1 MQPIWVFPHGSMFHG
16 CKYLISPIWTTTMY
30 YETHFLSRII
40 EKNVCHVLL
49 TVILTSVLSRQFTCY
64 WFTAFWL
71 NVYTVWGR
79 HKKWPQEKWGYIR
92 FGLSVIL
99 SVILSVCHHFVSTQ
113 YLENNFIEFTQFCMC
128 IDIDLFFRHD
138 LEWDFTHHFSDICTR
153 VISLDLFQNFVSAQ
167 YLEKRLTDFHQILYI
182 CIYIDKI

>member
-1 MQPIWVFPHGSMFHG
+1 MQAGLHFGVRNPPKTGFLALRTKKPLCVAHNDPYGYHMQPIWGFPHGSMFHG

-30 YETHFLSRII
+30 YETHFLSHII

-64 WFTAFWL
+64 RFTAFWL

-92 FGLSVIL
+92 FGLSVIPSFCL
-99 SVILSVCHHFVSTQ
+99 SFCPSVI
-113 YLENNFIEFTQFCMC
+113 
-128 IDIDLFFRHD
+128 
-138 LEWDFTHHFSDICTR
+138 
-153 VISLDLFQNFVSAQ
+153 ISFPLN
-167 YLEKRLTDFHQILYI
+167 ILRTTL
-182 CIYIDKI
+182 